1 MLDKSMG
8 STRFD
13 DLLEQFLVHSGV
25 ERGLS
30 PATVSAYRTDL
41 VKYFSWLA
49 EHGKTTISSVSS
61 QDIDGFLQSLSGL
74 SARTRARALASVHD
88 VHRFALDQG
97 LTDID
102 VSRKIKAPKTSS
114 QLPQV
119 LSIEEVARLIGAAS
133 IGDGTDPASLRD
145 RALLEFLYATGAR
158 VSEAVGADLGDLDF
172 DERVARL
179 TGKGSKQRLVP
190 FGSYAAD
197 ALTRYL
203 NVGRGPLQR
212 AAKGTQETSAVFL
225 NKRGKRLSRQSAW
238 EIIQSCASRAHLCKP
253 VHPHSLRHSFATHL
267 IQGGADVRTV
277 QELLGHAS
285 VSTTQIYTHI
295 TPTMLMEEYV
305 TAHPRAVKR

>member
-1 MLDKSMG
+1 MDKSIG
-8 STRFD
+8 STEFD
-13 DLLEQFLVHSGV
+13 NLLEQFLVHSGV

-30 PATVSAYRTDL
+30 PATVSAYRADL

-49 EHGKTTISSVSS
+49 EHKKTTIGSVSS
-61 QDIDGFLQSLSGL
+61 QDVDSFLQSLSEL
-74 SARTRARALASVHD
+74 SPCTRARTLASVHD
-88 VHRFALDQG
+88 VHRFALGQG

-102 VSRKIKAPKTSS
+102 ISRKIKAPKTSS

-119 LSIEEVARLIGAAS
+119 LSVEEVAKLIDAAS
-133 IGDGTDPASLRD
+133 IGDGTDPISLRD

-158 VSEAVGADLGDLDF
+158 VSEAIGTNLGDLDF
-172 DERVARL
+172 DEHVARL

-190 FGSYAAD
+190 FGSYAVD
-197 ALTRYL
+197 ALMRYL
-203 NVGRGPLQR
+203 NMGRGPLQR

-238 EIIQSCASRAHLCKP
+238 EIIRRCASRARLCKP

-277 QELLGHAS
+277 QKLLGHAS
-285 VSTTQIYTHI
+285 VSTTQVYMHI
-295 TPTMLMEEYV
+295 TPTTLMEEYV